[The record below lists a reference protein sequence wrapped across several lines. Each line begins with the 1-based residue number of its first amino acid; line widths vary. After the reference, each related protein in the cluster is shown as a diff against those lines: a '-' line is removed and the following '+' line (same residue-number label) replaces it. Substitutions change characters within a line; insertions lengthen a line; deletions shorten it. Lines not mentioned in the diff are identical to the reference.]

1 MHELEEIREG
11 IEHPVMGRRR
21 ELSIEEDDGNKRQ
34 QMPRVSV
41 MIKLILTMV
50 WRNLLRNPNAW
61 ASVFGLVWS
70 LIFFRYFSYL
80 FITINGKYTQ
90 KLEKKTVGF
99 SIYYHIHPSL
109 LLVSRWN
116 IAMPKIVRKCIDIIS
131 HTGLGMAM
139 FSLGTL

>member
-1 MHELEEIREG
+1 MIRTITFNVVCAAVHELEEIREG

-90 KLEKKTVGF
+90 KLEKKNCWIF
-99 SIYYHIHPSL
+99 YILPYSSIFVAGEQVEHCNAKNCKKMH
-109 LLVSRWN
+109 
-116 IAMPKIVRKCIDIIS
+116 
-131 HTGLGMAM
+131 
-139 FSLGTL
+139 